1 MISKFNTLGLT
12 TTPCISILDHLTN
25 RTHIVQNSVEMYAD
39 ETTIIDGFQGFQT
52 SKMFPCQIPETEEQ

>member
-12 TTPCISILDHLTN
+12 TTPCIWILDHLTN
-25 RTHIVQNSVEMYAD
+25 RPHIVQNSAEMYAD
-39 ETTIIDGFQGFQT
+39 ETTIIDGFQT